1 MSKLGQH
8 LLLQAAC
15 FCLNSLPGEALA
27 ANLHCRH
34 TAGDLSDSPSS
45 TFPKSDN
52 FFKVVTLPFAGGLF
66 LPETPNSLVERGHFD
81 KGRQVL
87 RRIRGTQDVDV
98 EFETIVLANEV
109 TKTAANPWR
118 AIFK

>member
-1 MSKLGQH
+1 M
-8 LLLQAAC
+8 
-15 FCLNSLPGEALA
+15 
-27 ANLHCRH
+27 
-34 TAGDLSDSPSS
+34 
-45 TFPKSDN
+45 
-52 FFKVVTLPFAGGLF
+52 
-66 LPETPNSLVERGHFD
+66 ERGHFD

-118 AIFK
+118 AILK

>member
-1 MSKLGQH
+1 MPCAAGV
-8 LLLQAAC
+8 LLLPWTSTVHLQTTQQPF
-15 FCLNSLPGEALA
+15 FCRRLTV
-27 ANLHCRH
+27 R
-34 TAGDLSDSPSS
+34 DLSGPLWQGFHNPSNIVNI
-45 TFPKSDN
+45 FC
-52 FFKVVTLPFAGGLF
+52 AGGLF

-87 RRIRGTQDVDV
+87 RRIRGTQDVDI

-109 TKTAANPWR
+109 TKTAPNPWR